1 MKSSLYTLGYAGVLG
16 SVCALLLT
24 AASNFTAPY
33 RDANADAEMKRNILA
48 VLGVRYSPDISSRQL
63 LEVFESKVKQE
74 DSGELILYRYTPPED
89 SDEVESVAVAFEGP
103 GLWGPIKGLLAL
115 GADMETIKG
124 LTFYEQEE
132 TPGLGGEIASV
143 WFREQFE
150 GKKITDEAGR
160 IGIVIKPGG
169 KASSINE
176 IDAITGATM
185 TCDKVEAILNEVITT
200 IISERNADG

>member
-1 MKSSLYTLGYAGVLG
+1 LKSSLYTLGYAGLLG

-24 AASNFTAPY
+24 AVSSFTAPY
-33 RDANADAEMKRNILA
+33 RDANADAEMKRNILD

-74 DSGELILYRYTPPED
+74 DSGELILYRYIPPED
-89 SDEVESVAVAFEGP
+89 SDEVESVAVVFEGP

-115 GADMETIKG
+115 GSDMETIKG

-143 WFREQFE
+143 RFREQFE
-150 GKKITDEAGR
+150 GKKITDDTGR

-169 KASSINE
+169 KASAINE
-176 IDAITGATM
+176 VDAITGATM
-185 TCDKVEAILNEVITT
+185 TCDKVEAILNEVITK
-200 IISERNADG
+200 IISERSTDG